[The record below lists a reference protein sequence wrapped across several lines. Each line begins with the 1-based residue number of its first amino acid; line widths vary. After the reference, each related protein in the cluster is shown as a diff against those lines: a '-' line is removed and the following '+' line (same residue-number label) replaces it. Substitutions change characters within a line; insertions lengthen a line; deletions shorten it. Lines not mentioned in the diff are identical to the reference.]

1 MADWAIVVMGIPLG
15 IMGTFFGWL
24 LSRQYLKLLMK
35 REQYQRKE
43 LELRERE
50 LRLNEEAVDREWK
63 FRERELEY
71 KFQLLEHDTIVSKNE

>member
-1 MADWAIVVMGIPLG
+1 MADWAIVAMGIPLG
-15 IMGTFFGWL
+15 IFGWL

-35 REQYQRKE
+35 REEYQRKE